1 MKNLK
6 ESVIEANDELVRK
19 EEARELALVLS
30 RDIIRK
36 TKNAIHEIHVGKDN
50 GKTMLELENDM
61 DSMISKLD
69 ENTLRSGCVK
79 DAMMEYAEASI
90 FTAVYLKDS
99 IPSYKD
105 LNIDASSWV
114 LGLADVVGELRRLV
128 LTCLVNADYDN
139 AKYYF
144 QCMDEITEEI
154 MMYDIAD
161 AVSSIRKKQDA
172 VRAIMERTRSD
183 YSNAMVMKR

>member
-61 DSMISKLD
+61 DSMVSKLD
-69 ENTLRSGCVK
+69 DSSLRSGPVK

-90 FTAVYLKDS
+90 FTAVYLKDI

-128 LTCLVNADYDN
+128 LTCLVDADYDN

-161 AVSSIRKKQDA
+161 TVSSIRKKQDA

-183 YSNAMVMKR
+183 YSNGMIMKR